1 MWAVDDAGIFVCEWL
16 FRIRVYEQTI
26 VLYREGTLRKSLG
39 FNAASV
45 LDDSSLGHWIAV
57 VRECFLD

>member
-1 MWAVDDAGIFVCEWL
+1 MPLARIDLSKDAPPE
-16 FRIRVYEQTI
+16 RR
-26 VLYREGTLRKSLG
+26 LRKSLG

-45 LDDSSLGHWIAV
+45 LDDSSLGPWIAV

>member
-39 FNAASV
+39 FNAANV
-45 LDDSSLGHWIAV
+45 LTIVPWALWIAV